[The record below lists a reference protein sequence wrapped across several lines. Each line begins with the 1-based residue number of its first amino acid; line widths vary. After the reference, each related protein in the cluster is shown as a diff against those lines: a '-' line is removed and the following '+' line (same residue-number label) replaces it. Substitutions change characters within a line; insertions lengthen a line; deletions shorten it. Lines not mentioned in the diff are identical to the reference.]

1 MMDLKDY
8 VDVPTRF
15 RLALDKWPDLRV
27 VETPAEVVTIGD
39 RTFISVT
46 VKVYRDLLDLLPCVA
61 TAWEPF
67 PGQNS
72 FVRNSEMMNCSTSA
86 LGRCLGMMIPFGKMA
101 SFEEVQ
107 NRQNDTPTV
116 SKDLSFGGARRDEK
130 RERTIEVQAARKAA
144 DDTKAK
150 PIDANAVWPVS
161 KKQLQELSELGYGG
175 AVPANWN
182 EAKAIIARMGNK

>member
-1 MMDLKDY
+1 MNLGDY

-67 PGQNS
+67 PGTTPY
-72 FVRNSEMMNCSTSA
+72 VRNSEMMNCSTSA

-107 NRQNDTPTV
+107 NRQNDAPTV
-116 SKDLSFGGARRDEK
+116 APSRG
-130 RERTIEVQAARKAA
+130 TQ
-144 DDTKAK
+144 TKATPVDGDK
-150 PIDANAVWPVS
+150 PWPVS
-161 KKQLQELSELGYGG
+161 KSQLQTLSAIGYTG
-175 AVPANWN
+175 AVPADWK
-182 EAKAIIARMGNK
+182 EANAIIKDMGKTK

>member
-1 MMDLKDY
+1 MNLGDY

-67 PGQNS
+67 PGTTPY
-72 FVRNSEMMNCSTSA
+72 VRNSEQMNCSTSA
-86 LGRCLGMMIPFGKMA
+86 LGRCLGMMIPFSKMA

-107 NRQNDTPTV
+107 NRQ
-116 SKDLSFGGARRDEK
+116 DE
-130 RERTIEVQAARKAA
+130 QPAAAPRAPKIIV
-144 DDTKAK
+144 DMPNKE
-150 PIDANAVWPVS
+150 VWPVS

-182 EAKAIIARMGNK
+182 EANAIIKRMQVK

>member
-1 MMDLKDY
+1 VNLGDY

-27 VETPAEVVTIGD
+27 VETPAEVITIGD

-67 PGQNS
+67 PGTTPY
-72 FVRNSEMMNCSTSA
+72 VRNSEMMNCSTSA
-86 LGRCLGMMIPFGKMA
+86 LGRCLGMMIPFSKMA

-107 NRQNDTPTV
+107 NRQGETPAVNTNSQTKIRGTQV
-116 SKDLSFGGARRDEK
+116 SHSG
-130 RERTIEVQAARKAA
+130 TQAAKIIV
-144 DDTKAK
+144 DMPSKE
-150 PIDANAVWPVS
+150 VWPVS

-182 EAKAIIARMGNK
+182 EANAIIKRMQVK

>member
-1 MMDLKDY
+1 MNLGDY

-67 PGQNS
+67 PGTTPY
-72 FVRNSEMMNCSTSA
+72 VRNSEMMNCSTSA
-86 LGRCLGMMIPFGKMA
+86 LGRALGMMIPFGKMA

-107 NRQNDTPTV
+107 NRQHDGPTV
-116 SKDLSFGGARRDEK
+116 APSRG
-130 RERTIEVQAARKAA
+130 TQ
-144 DDTKAK
+144 TKATPADGDK
-150 PIDANAVWPVS
+150 PWPVS
-161 KKQLQELSELGYGG
+161 KSQLQNLAAIGYAGP
-175 AVPANWN
+175 VPADWK
-182 EAKAIIARMGNK
+182 EANAIIKQMGKT

>member
-1 MMDLKDY
+1 MNLGDY

-67 PGQNS
+67 PGTTPY
-72 FVRNSEMMNCSTSA
+72 VRNSEMMNCSTSA

-107 NRQNDTPTV
+107 NRQNDTPAVNTNSQ
-116 SKDLSFGGARRDEK
+116 SKIRDTQVGIDGRR
-130 RERTIEVQAARKAA
+130 V
-144 DDTKAK
+144 AK
-150 PIDANAVWPVS
+150 VDANEVWPVS
-161 KKQLQELSELGYGG
+161 KKQLQDLSELGYGG

-182 EAKAIIARMGNK
+182 EANAIIKRMSVK

>member
-1 MMDLKDY
+1 MNLGDY

-67 PGQNS
+67 PGTTPY
-72 FVRNSEMMNCSTSA
+72 VRNSEMMNCSTSA
-86 LGRCLGMMIPFGKMA
+86 LGRALGMMIPFGKMA

-107 NRQNDTPTV
+107 NRQNDGPTV
-116 SKDLSFGGARRDEK
+116 APSRV
-130 RERTIEVQAARKAA
+130 TQ
-144 DDTKAK
+144 TKATPADGDK
-150 PIDANAVWPVS
+150 PWPVS
-161 KKQLQELSELGYGG
+161 KSQLQNLAAIGYAGP
-175 AVPANWN
+175 VPADWK
-182 EAKAIIARMGNK
+182 EANAIIKQMGKS

>member
-1 MMDLKDY
+1 MNLGDY

-67 PGQNS
+67 PGTTPY
-72 FVRNSEMMNCSTSA
+72 VRNSEMMNCSTSA

-107 NRQNDTPTV
+107 NRQNDTPAPTV
-116 SKDLSFGGARRDEK
+116 SPSRGPKIIVDMP
-130 RERTIEVQAARKAA
+130 
-144 DDTKAK
+144 AK
-150 PIDANAVWPVS
+150 EVWPVS
-161 KKQLQELSELGYGG
+161 KTQLQNLAAIGYDGP
-175 AVPANWN
+175 VPANWN
-182 EAKAIIARMGNK
+182 EAKAIIEQMGKK

>member
-1 MMDLKDY
+1 MNLGDY

-27 VETPAEVVTIGD
+27 VETPAEVITIGD

-67 PGQNS
+67 PGTTPY
-72 FVRNSEMMNCSTSA
+72 VRNSEMMNCSTSA
-86 LGRCLGMMIPFGKMA
+86 LGRALGMMISFGKMA
-101 SFEEVQ
+101 SFEEVK
-107 NRQNDTPTV
+107 NRQ
-116 SKDLSFGGARRDEK
+116 DEQPVAPRAPK
-130 RERTIEVQAARKAA
+130 IIVDMPNKE
-144 DDTKAK
+144 
-150 PIDANAVWPVS
+150 VWPVS

-182 EAKAIIARMGNK
+182 EAKAIIERMRNK

>member
-1 MMDLKDY
+1 MNLGDY

-67 PGQNS
+67 PGTTPY
-72 FVRNSEMMNCSTSA
+72 VRNSEMMNCSTSA
-86 LGRCLGMMIPFGKMA
+86 LGRCLGMMIPFSKMA

-107 NRQNDTPTV
+107 NRQDDTPAAP
-116 SKDLSFGGARRDEK
+116 ARAPKIIVDMPNKE
-130 RERTIEVQAARKAA
+130 
-144 DDTKAK
+144 
-150 PIDANAVWPVS
+150 VWPVS
-161 KKQLQELSELGYGG
+161 KKQLQELSQLGYGG

-182 EAKAIIARMGNK
+182 EANAIIKRMSVK

>member
-67 PGQNS
+67 PGTTPY
-72 FVRNSEMMNCSTSA
+72 VRNSEMMNCSTSA
-86 LGRCLGMMIPFGKMA
+86 LGRALGMMIPFGKMA

-107 NRQNDTPTV
+107 NRQ
-116 SKDLSFGGARRDEK
+116 DEQPEPRQPK
-130 RERTIEVQAARKAA
+130 IIVDMPNKE
-144 DDTKAK
+144 
-150 PIDANAVWPVS
+150 VWPVS

-182 EAKAIIARMGNK
+182 EANAIIKRMQVK

>member
-1 MMDLKDY
+1 MNLGDY

-27 VETPAEVVTIGD
+27 VETPAEVITIGD

-67 PGQNS
+67 PGTTPY
-72 FVRNSEMMNCSTSA
+72 VRNSEMMNCSTSA
-86 LGRCLGMMIPFGKMA
+86 LGRALGMMIPFGKMA

-107 NRQNDTPTV
+107 NRQ
-116 SKDLSFGGARRDEK
+116 DE
-130 RERTIEVQAARKAA
+130 QPAAPRAPKIIV
-144 DDTKAK
+144 DMPNKE
-150 PIDANAVWPVS
+150 VWPVS

-182 EAKAIIARMGNK
+182 EAKAIITRMSVK

>member
-1 MMDLKDY
+1 MNLGDY

-67 PGQNS
+67 PGTTPY
-72 FVRNSEMMNCSTSA
+72 VRNSEMMNCSTSA
-86 LGRCLGMMIPFGKMA
+86 LGRALGMMIPFGKMA

-116 SKDLSFGGARRDEK
+116 APSRG
-130 RERTIEVQAARKAA
+130 TQ
-144 DDTKAK
+144 TKASPADGDK
-150 PIDANAVWPVS
+150 PWPVS
-161 KKQLQELSELGYGG
+161 KSQLQNLAAIGYAGP
-175 AVPANWN
+175 VPADWK
-182 EAKAIIARMGNK
+182 EANAIIKQMGKT

>member
-1 MMDLKDY
+1 MNLGDY

-67 PGQNS
+67 PGTTPY
-72 FVRNSEMMNCSTSA
+72 VRNSEMMNCSTSA
-86 LGRCLGMMIPFGKMA
+86 LGRALGMMIPFGKMA

-116 SKDLSFGGARRDEK
+116 APSRG
-130 RERTIEVQAARKAA
+130 TQ
-144 DDTKAK
+144 TKATPVDNDK
-150 PIDANAVWPVS
+150 PWPVS
-161 KKQLQELSELGYGG
+161 KSQLQNLSAIGYTGP
-175 AVPANWN
+175 VPGDWKEAN
-182 EAKAIIARMGNK
+182 AIIKQMGKA

>member
-1 MMDLKDY
+1 MNLGDY

-67 PGQNS
+67 PGTTPY
-72 FVRNSEMMNCSTSA
+72 VRNSEMMNCSTSA
-86 LGRCLGMMIPFGKMA
+86 LGRALGMMIPFGKMA

-107 NRQNDTPTV
+107 NRQNETPAAPRAPKIIV
-116 SKDLSFGGARRDEK
+116 DMPSKE
-130 RERTIEVQAARKAA
+130 
-144 DDTKAK
+144 
-150 PIDANAVWPVS
+150 VWPVS

-182 EAKAIIARMGNK
+182 EANAIIKRMQVK

>member
-1 MMDLKDY
+1 MNLGDY

-67 PGQNS
+67 PGTTPY
-72 FVRNSEMMNCSTSA
+72 VRNSEMMNCSTSA
-86 LGRCLGMMIPFGKMA
+86 LGRCLGMMIPFSKMA

-107 NRQNDTPTV
+107 NRQDDTPAVFNTNSQTKIRGTQV
-116 SKDLSFGGARRDEK
+116 SHGG
-130 RERTIEVQAARKAA
+130 TQAAKV
-144 DDTKAK
+144 DAK
-150 PIDANAVWPVS
+150 EVWPVS

-182 EAKAIIARMGNK
+182 EANAIIKRMQVK

>member
-1 MMDLKDY
+1 MNLGDY

-67 PGQNS
+67 PGTTPY
-72 FVRNSEMMNCSTSA
+72 VRNSEMMNCSTSA
-86 LGRCLGMMIPFGKMA
+86 LGRALGMMIPFGKMA

-107 NRQNDTPTV
+107 NRQEDTPAP
-116 SKDLSFGGARRDEK
+116 ARAPRVDTQRRFDGQRATQVDPAIEK
-130 RERTIEVQAARKAA
+130 
-144 DDTKAK
+144 
-150 PIDANAVWPVS
+150 PWPVS
-161 KKQLQELSELGYGG
+161 KTQLQTLAAIGYTGE
-175 AVPANWN
+175 VPATWN
-182 EAKAIIARMGNK
+182 EAKAIIERMGKK

>member
-1 MMDLKDY
+1 MNLGDY

-67 PGQNS
+67 PGTTPY
-72 FVRNSEMMNCSTSA
+72 VRNSEMMNCSTSA
-86 LGRCLGMMIPFGKMA
+86 LGRALGMMIPFGKMA

-107 NRQNDTPTV
+107 NRQDEQPAFNTNSQTKIRGTQV
-116 SKDLSFGGARRDEK
+116 SHGGTQSARVDPNEK
-130 RERTIEVQAARKAA
+130 
-144 DDTKAK
+144 
-150 PIDANAVWPVS
+150 PWPVS

-182 EAKAIIARMGNK
+182 EANAIIKRMSVK

>member
-1 MMDLKDY
+1 MNLGDY

-67 PGQNS
+67 PGTTPY
-72 FVRNSEMMNCSTSA
+72 VRNSEMMNCSTSA

-107 NRQNDTPTV
+107 NRQNDAPTV
-116 SKDLSFGGARRDEK
+116 APSRG
-130 RERTIEVQAARKAA
+130 TQ
-144 DDTKAK
+144 TKATPADGEK
-150 PIDANAVWPVS
+150 PWPVS
-161 KKQLQELSELGYGG
+161 KSQLQNLSAIGYTGP
-175 AVPANWN
+175 VPADWK
-182 EAKAIIARMGNK
+182 EANAIIKQMGKT

>member
-1 MMDLKDY
+1 MNLGDY

-67 PGQNS
+67 PGTTPY
-72 FVRNSEMMNCSTSA
+72 VRNSEMMNCSTSA

-107 NRQNDTPTV
+107 NRQNDGPTV
-116 SKDLSFGGARRDEK
+116 APSRG
-130 RERTIEVQAARKAA
+130 TQ
-144 DDTKAK
+144 TKATPADGDK
-150 PIDANAVWPVS
+150 PWPVS
-161 KKQLQELSELGYGG
+161 KSQLQTLSAIGYTG
-175 AVPANWN
+175 AVPADWK
-182 EAKAIIARMGNK
+182 EANAIIKQMGKTS